1 MLAFVSISNCM
12 YIPTPTHSLS
22 SSCGVVP
29 IQVIESITPG
39 KTTREDLVLKIGG
52 PDRLYQGERIFVY
65 EWSGKEG
72 VLAAGY
78 GYSGAA
84 ATIERNHYLAIEF
97 DQKNIVVKYKHYAS
111 GLFDSLYSRGTGAE
125 QRMLEWVE
133 AAEE

>member
-1 MLAFVSISNCM
+1 
-12 YIPTPTHSLS
+12 
-22 SSCGVVP
+22 
-29 IQVIESITPG
+29 VIESITPG
-39 KTTREDLVLKIGG
+39 KTTREELVFRIGG
-52 PDRLYQGERIFVY
+52 PDRLYQGERFFVY

-97 DQKNIVVKYKHYAS
+97 DQKNIVVRYKHYAS
-111 GLFDSLYSRGTGAE
+111 GLFDSLYSHGAGAQ

-133 AAEE
+133 AAEK